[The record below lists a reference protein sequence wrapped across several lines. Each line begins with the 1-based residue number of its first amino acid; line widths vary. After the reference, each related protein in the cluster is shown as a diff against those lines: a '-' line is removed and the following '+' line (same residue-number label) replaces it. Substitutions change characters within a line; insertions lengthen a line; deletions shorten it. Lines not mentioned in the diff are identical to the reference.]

1 MINQPTFKMNILIEL
16 FRNSFVFSIFIGL
29 VSFALSIIIN
39 TNEINQNKQT
49 DASYLELSL
58 QKKVMELDNAYY
70 NAYSKTIK

>member
-58 QKKVMELDNAYY
+58 QKKVMEHDNAYY

>member
-16 FRNSFVFSIFIGL
+16 FRNSFVFNFFIGL

-70 NAYSKTIK
+70 NAYSKTIQ